1 MKIIIPL
8 FLLLAIGGV
17 HANSN
22 CEADLNGDGICDP
35 YSVATPEV
43 DSTTSQITI
52 NIGGGD
58 KAVSGNFELG
68 DGGLS
73 PGYMSGDFSLLLD
86 FYTRNVNLIKYD
98 FRWDSQRQDWML
110 YKKATWVEPSR
121 DEKYSLGGEKTP
133 SEALFP
139 QQFDVQR
146 VACCTFFSQFSENGT
161 TVKTLSA
168 EDRVVAIKKDFEY
181 VVDKLPQGEKG
192 ELFYTV
198 DEAGGKIRRNI
209 PKDFV
214 YEMTLIVSDG
224 NVGALND
231 YAYYLYRNQNNILAA
246 LLLKEIHKKYPDRV
260 VATLNLADA
269 YWDLGMKND
278 ACPLYKDYVN
288 KMTAMGKSTRIPAPA
303 KSRVNCG

>member
-1 MKIIIPL
+1 MKGIVPL
-8 FLLLAIGGV
+8 FFLLAIGAV

-73 PGYMSGDFSLLLD
+73 PGYKPGDFSLLLD

-110 YKKATWVEPSR
+110 YKKATWIEPSR
-121 DEKYSLGGEKTP
+121 DEKYSLGGEKPP

-146 VACCTFFSQFSENGT
+146 VACCTFFSQFSENSP
-161 TVKTLSA
+161 TVKILSA
-168 EDRVVAIKKDFEY
+168 EDRVVAVKKDFKY
-181 VVDKLPQGEKG
+181 VVDRLSQGEKG
-192 ELFYTV
+192 ELFYTT
-198 DEAGGKIRRNI
+198 DETGGKVKRNI

-214 YEMTLIVSDG
+214 YEMTLIVSDE

-231 YAYYLYRNQNNILAA
+231 YAYYLYRNQNNVLAA
-246 LLLKEIHKKYPDRV
+246 LLLSEIHKKYPNRV

-288 KMTAMGKSTRIPAPA
+288 KMTALGKSARIPAPA
-303 KSRVNCG
+303 RSRVNCG